1 MAATAAEP
9 APAGL
14 VIRPATA
21 ADRIA
26 LDEQELGLNLFENA
40 LVGDRNLTAA
50 GSTAAMDK
58 LHQRVANSRGVVLVA
73 EISGAVVGHLV
84 LAFERFGPYV
94 REELRDYALVADLFV
109 RADHRGRGIGRA
121 LITEAERR
129 AIERAMPRI
138 LLGVV
143 HGNHAAERSYRRQGF
158 RDYALELVKEL
169 PAQGGGG

>member
-1 MAATAAEP
+1 
-9 APAGL
+9 L

-50 GSTAAMDK
+50 GGTTAMDR
-58 LHQRVANSRGVVLVA
+58 LHQRAADSSGVVLVA
-73 EISGAVVGHLV
+73 EIGGAVIAHLV
-84 LAFERFGPYV
+84 LTFERFGPYV
-94 REELRDYALVADLFV
+94 RAELRDYALVADLFV
-109 RADHRGRGIGRA
+109 RAAHPAHRGRGIGRA
-121 LITEAERR
+121 LIAEAERR
-129 AIERAMPRI
+129 AIERGMPRI
-138 LLGVV
+138 MLGVV

-169 PAQGGGG
+169 PAQSGGG

>member
-1 MAATAAEP
+1 L
-9 APAGL
+9 AGL

-21 ADRIA
+21 ADRVA

-50 GSTAAMDK
+50 GGTAAMDR
-58 LHQRVANSRGVVLVA
+58 LHGRAADSRGVVLVG
-73 EISGAVVGHLV
+73 EIGGAVIAHLV
-84 LAFERFGPYV
+84 LTFERFGPYV

-109 RADHRGRGIGRA
+109 RAAHRGNGIGRA
-121 LITEAERR
+121 LIAEAERR
-129 AIERAMPRI
+129 AIERGMPRI
-138 LLGVV
+138 MLGVV

-169 PAQGGGG
+169 PARGRNG